1 MRMNTS
7 DDPKPDLP
15 SLLQHA
21 HALIERRRFPQ
32 ARQVLNSGIQHFPQS
47 SELLYLC
54 AFVDY
59 SEDQLAAADETVNT
73 VLAQDPQ
80 HYGARTLRGEI
91 YETQKRY
98 PEAEQVWIDLLHDYP
113 ESPDCY
119 ASYADLMLRTLH
131 LEKAERL
138 TQEGLRLEPSH
149 RQCLY
154 IASLIHVIQ
163 GRSRTES
170 NEHLQQLLQEH
181 PERIHSLQALVV
193 VLDERG
199 DSKGALR
206 IAQQLVAI
214 RPDSQQFVDLVRALR
229 RQNHWS
235 LLPLYPMKR
244 WGWGGAAV
252 VTAIGILV
260 VRVAGQTLPHS
271 AAETVGFVWL
281 GYVIYS
287 WVWPGILNKLI

>member
-1 MRMNTS
+1 MSTA

-15 SLLQHA
+15 TLLQQA
-21 HALIERRRFPQ
+21 HALIERRRFLQ
-32 ARQVLNSGIQHFPQS
+32 ARQLLNAGVQHYPQNS
-47 SELLYLC
+47 QLLYLC

-59 SEDQLAAADETVNT
+59 SEDQLAAADATINT

-91 YETQKRY
+91 YEAQKRY
-98 PEAEQVWIDLLHDYP
+98 PEAETVWIDLLHDYP
-113 ESPDCY
+113 ESADCY

-154 IASLIHVIQ
+154 TASLIHVIQ
-163 GRSRTES
+163 GRSRSES

-181 PERIHSLQALVV
+181 PERIHSLLALVV
-193 VLDERG
+193 ALDERG
-199 DSKGALR
+199 DSQGALR
-206 IAQQLVAI
+206 VAQQLVAT

-252 VTAIGILV
+252 VTAVGILG
-260 VRVAGQTLPHS
+260 VRIAGQTLPPS
-271 AAETVGFVWL
+271 AAETVAFIWL

-287 WVWPGILNKLI
+287 WVWPRILNKLI

>member
-1 MRMNTS
+1 MNTS
-7 DDPKPDLP
+7 DDAPDLS

-21 HALIERRRFPQ
+21 HALIERRRFLQ
-32 ARQVLNSGIQHFPQS
+32 ARQVLDTGIQHYPQNS
-47 SELLYLC
+47 QLLYLC

-59 SEDQLAAADETVNT
+59 SEEKLAEADETINT
-73 VLAQDPQ
+73 VLAHDPQ

-91 YETQKRY
+91 YEAQKRY

-113 ESPDCY
+113 ESSDCY

-131 LEKAERL
+131 LEKAEKL
-138 TQEGLRLEPSH
+138 TQEGLRLEPNH

-170 NEHLQQLLQEH
+170 NEHLQRLLQEH

-193 VLDERG
+193 ALIERG
-199 DSKGALR
+199 DSQGALR
-206 IAQQLVAI
+206 IAQQLVAT
-214 RPDSQQFVDLVRALR
+214 RPDSPQFVELVRALR

-235 LLPLYPMKR
+235 LLPLYPMRR
-244 WGWGGAAV
+244 WGWGGAGV
-252 VTAIGILV
+252 VTVIGIFL
-260 VRVAGQTLPHS
+260 VRVAGQTLPPT
-271 AAETVGFVWL
+271 AAETVAFIWL

-287 WVWPGILNKLI
+287 WVWPRILNKLI